1 MDKAPGRIAANTA
14 NRDWDPL
21 RKYSRW
27 TRISSLIQNDSSP
40 RRDSL
45 SPRPA
50 ISVKVIRSILLQVFI
65 TQPALTLRAVVP
77 LISGAQPLV
86 PTKQLTTSFP
96 ARRQV
101 SAFRDQSMMAPSGGG
116 ARFLKTTWSL
126 KSSGHLMQ
134 LDRFKIK
141 PANSQA
147 GSWQCSS
154 SALAWSDRA
163 ICLVRPSAQSRKIL
177 RELSQQTSTSGA
189 SLVLQDLQG
198 ELVSLD
204 DYQGKIVLV
213 NNWAT
218 WCPPCRAEMPTL
230 QAYYN
235 EHRHQDFILVAID
248 SGDPPRQ
255 VAEFAKQFNLTFPI
269 WVDQEMKAIQ
279 GFRNQALP
287 SSYLID
293 KRGTVILAWS
303 GAINQDNLEKY
314 VTPFIE
320 D

>member
-1 MDKAPGRIAANTA
+1 MFIVGTGLILIGFVSLLFLSRPVTSEAKDPG
-14 NRDWDPL
+14 
-21 RKYSRW
+21 
-27 TRISSLIQNDSSP
+27 
-40 RRDSL
+40 
-45 SPRPA
+45 
-50 ISVKVIRSILLQVFI
+50 
-65 TQPALTLRAVVP
+65 
-77 LISGAQPLV
+77 SGAV
-86 PTKQLTTSFP
+86 PANVNFP
-96 ARRQV
+96 A
-101 SAFRDQSMMAPSGGG
+101 P
-116 ARFLKTTWSL
+116 
-126 KSSGHLMQ
+126 
-134 LDRFKIK
+134 
-141 PANSQA
+141 
-147 GSWQCSS
+147 
-154 SALAWSDRA
+154 
-163 ICLVRPSAQSRKIL
+163 
-177 RELSQQTSTSGA
+177 

-204 DYQGKIVLV
+204 DYQGKIILV